1 MYMPISRPD
10 AAIAQVD
17 EEFVLQ
23 TRLYVVLR
31 RASGRVID
39 LVWFR
44 QNKEYAN
51 AVLDFAETV
60 SDREVRDTARKL
72 RFFTQFSTKY

>member
-1 MYMPISRPD
+1 MSISRPD
-10 AAIAQVD
+10 ATLRPMD

-44 QNKEYAN
+44 QNKDYAN

-60 SDREVRDTARKL
+60 SDREVRETARKL
-72 RFFTQFSTKY
+72 RFFIQFSTKY